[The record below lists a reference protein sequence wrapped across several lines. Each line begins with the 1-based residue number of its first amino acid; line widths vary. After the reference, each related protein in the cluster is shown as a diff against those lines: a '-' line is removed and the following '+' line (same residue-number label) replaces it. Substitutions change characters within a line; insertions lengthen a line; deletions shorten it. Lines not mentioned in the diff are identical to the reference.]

1 MKATEIVEKLKDVLL
16 GSQDTDEKVDDTE
29 ETPTAEANEEV
40 VEETQED
47 VKTIV
52 LSEEEE
58 EELAYHDK
66 QKGLM
71 DHKDEEKGPESK
83 FVTKEEFS
91 ELKAMV
97 EKMMTDMGAQ
107 KDKMNQDV
115 PKEELAAVEEEVAP
129 IVHSPES
136 KLEKKLNLYSQN
148 RNMTTED
155 RVLAKIAKINQNQ

>member
-58 EELAYHDK
+58 ELAYEDK

-71 DHKDEEKGPESK
+71 EEDPGKSPESK

-97 EKMMTDMGAQ
+97 EKLMTDMGAQ

>member
-58 EELAYHDK
+58 ELAYEDK

-71 DHKDEEKGPESK
+71 EEDPGKSPESK

-155 RVLAKIAKINQNQ
+155 RVLAKIAS

>member
-58 EELAYHDK
+58 ELAYEDK

-71 DHKDEEKGPESK
+71 EEDPGKSPESK

>member
-29 ETPTAEANEEV
+29 ETPTAETNEEV

-58 EELAYHDK
+58 EELAYEDK

-71 DHKDEEKGPESK
+71 EEDTGKSPESK

-97 EKMMTDMGAQ
+97 EKMMTDMGAG

-129 IVHSPES
+129 IVHTPES
-136 KLEKKLNLYSQN
+136 KLERKLKLYSQN
-148 RNMTTED
+148 RGMTTED
-155 RVLAKIAKINQNQ
+155 RVLAKIAKINNNQ

>member
-16 GSQDTDEKVDDTE
+16 GSQDTEDKVEETE
-29 ETPTAEANEEV
+29 EAPVAETQEEV
-40 VEETQED
+40 VEAPEDD
-47 VKTIV
+47 VKEIV

-58 EELAYHDK
+58 LAYEPDK
-66 QKGLM
+66 KGM
-71 DHKDEEKGPESK
+71 MEETPGKGPESK

-107 KDKMNQDV
+107 KDKMNEEV

-155 RVLAKIAKINQNQ
+155 RVLAKIAKINHNQ

>member
-16 GSQDTDEKVDDTE
+16 GSQDTEDKVEETE
-29 ETPTAEANEEV
+29 EAPVAETQEEV
-40 VEETQED
+40 VEAPEDD
-47 VKTIV
+47 VKEIV
-52 LSEEEE
+52 LSEEE

-71 DHKDEEKGPESK
+71 DHKDGEKGPESK

-97 EKMMTDMGAQ
+97 EKLMTDMGAH
-107 KDKMNQDV
+107 KDKMNEEV

>member
-58 EELAYHDK
+58 ELAYEDK

-71 DHKDEEKGPESK
+71 EEDPGKSPESK

-155 RVLAKIAKINQNQ
+155 RVLAKIAKINQNH

>member
-16 GSQDTDEKVDDTE
+16 GSQDTEDKVEETE
-29 ETPTAEANEEV
+29 EAPVAETQEEV
-40 VEETQED
+40 VEAPEDD
-47 VKTIV
+47 VKEIV

-58 EELAYHDK
+58 ELAYEDK

-71 DHKDEEKGPESK
+71 EETPEKSPESK

-97 EKMMTDMGAQ
+97 EKMMTEMGAQ
-107 KDKMNQDV
+107 KDKMNEEV

-155 RVLAKIAKINQNQ
+155 RVLAKIAKINHNQ

>member
-16 GSQDTDEKVDDTE
+16 GSQDTEDKVEETE
-29 ETPTAEANEEV
+29 EAPVAETQEEV
-40 VEETQED
+40 VEAPEDD
-47 VKTIV
+47 VKEIV
-52 LSEEEE
+52 LSEEE

-71 DHKDEEKGPESK
+71 DHKDGEKSPESK

-91 ELKAMV
+91 ELKSMV
-97 EKMMTDMGAQ
+97 EKLMTDMGAQ
-107 KDKMNQDV
+107 KDKMNEEV

-136 KLEKKLNLYSQN
+136 KLEKKLSLYSQN

-155 RVLAKIAKINQNQ
+155 RVLAKIAKINHNQ